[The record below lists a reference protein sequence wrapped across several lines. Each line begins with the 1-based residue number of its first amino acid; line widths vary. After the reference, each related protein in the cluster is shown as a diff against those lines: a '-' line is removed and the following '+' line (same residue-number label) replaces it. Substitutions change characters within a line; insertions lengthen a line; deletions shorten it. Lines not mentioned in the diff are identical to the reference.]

1 MREYTSTVA
10 PLIKSYAMF
19 QQASD
24 RLSLNWELSLKL
36 FDKHCKVN
44 FPDEPHLTQEMVD
57 TWCQQR
63 DTEINN
69 SCIARSKPIV
79 GLVRYL
85 RERGKTDVTEP
96 VQPRKERRTYI
107 PHAFTEIELQNLF
120 RACDEIS
127 DKSEKVSEKLRRITV
142 PVFFRLLYSSGI
154 RTCEA
159 RMLRRSDVDLE
170 NGVLNIRLTKGIAQ
184 HYVVLHDSI
193 LSFMKQYDSAVS
205 KMFPDRIYFFPHH
218 KGSHYERYWVQ
229 DNFRRMWSKYNTAHA
244 TAYELRHN
252 YAVDNINRWTNEGF
266 NFDTKLTYLSK
277 SMGHSEV
284 ESTKYYYSLTP
295 VMADILEI
303 HSNDDDVLPEVRYAE
318 GI

>member
-1 MREYTSTVA
+1 MREYTSLIA
-10 PLIKSYAMF
+10 PLIKSYALY

-24 RLSLNWELSLKL
+24 RLSLTWELSLKL
-36 FDKHCKVN
+36 FDKHCKAN
-44 FPDEPHLTQEMVD
+44 YPDEADLSQEMVE
-57 TWCQQR
+57 TWCRQR

-69 SCIARSKPIV
+69 SCRARINPII

-85 RERGKTDVTEP
+85 RQRSKTDVAEP
-96 VQPRKERRTYI
+96 VPPRQERRTYI
-107 PHAFTEIELQNLF
+107 PHAFTESELQNFF

-127 DKSEKVSEKLRRITV
+127 AKSKKISEKLRRITV

-159 RMLRRSDVDLE
+159 RMLRADDVELTH
-170 NGVLNIRLTKGIAQ
+170 GVLNIRLSKGIAQ
-184 HYVVLHDSI
+184 HYVVLHDTMLI
-193 LSFMKQYDSAVS
+193 LMQQYDSAVN
-205 KMFPDRIYFFPHH
+205 KLFPGREYFFPHH

-229 DNFRRMWSKYNTAHA
+229 DNFQRMWRKYNTAYA

-252 YAVDNINRWTNEGF
+252 YAVENINSWTDEGF

-295 VMADILEI
+295 IMADILEV
-303 HSNDDDVLPEVRYAE
+303 HSDGDIVIPEVKDE
-318 GI
+318 SL